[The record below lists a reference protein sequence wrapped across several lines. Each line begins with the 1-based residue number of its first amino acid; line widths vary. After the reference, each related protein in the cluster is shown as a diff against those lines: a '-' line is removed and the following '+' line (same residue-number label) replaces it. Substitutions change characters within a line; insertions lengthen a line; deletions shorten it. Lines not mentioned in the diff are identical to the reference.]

1 MKTQAKPPRAVLK
14 LYRLPPAVRAMLT
27 AVRQSRQCRR
37 FRFHEGVMRCA
48 RLSFEPFVAPAMAG
62 AILAVQVMAWKP
74 RLKTMGTAP

>member
-1 MKTQAKPPRAVLK
+1 MKAQAKPPRAVPK
-14 LYRLPPAVRAMLT
+14 LYRLPACGSGHAHGGPAV
-27 AVRQSRQCRR
+27 RQCRR

-48 RLSFEPFVAPAMAG
+48 RLSFEPYVAPAMAG